1 MRRAV
6 WVAWFITSS
15 YALILLVQALDHWAT
30 THAMAAAHSYCR
42 GSLVTTFSPARTA
55 TCVANWLTDA
65 RGWIEY
71 AHGILAHA
79 TPTNLYV
86 YEALKVGDV
95 LLFVIG
101 LLCFGFALSC
111 LWANIA
117 TQGVL
122 SALGAI
128 YTLTH
133 GVTRLHA
140 RSRA

>member
-6 WVAWFITSS
+6 WAAWFITGL
-15 YALILLVQALDHWAT
+15 YTLVLLAQAIDSWAA
-30 THAMAAAHSYCR
+30 THAMAAAQAYCR
-42 GSLVTTFSPARTA
+42 GSLITAFSPARTT
-55 TCVANWLTDA
+55 TCLANWFVDA

-71 AHGILAHA
+71 AQGMLAHA
-79 TPTNLYV
+79 TPGNLYV
-86 YEALKVGDV
+86 YEVLKVGDV
-95 LLFVIG
+95 LLFLIG

-117 TQGVL
+117 TQGML
-122 SALGAI
+122 SALGGI

-133 GVTRLHA
+133 GVSRLHT

>member
-6 WVAWFITSS
+6 WVAWFITSF
-15 YALILLVQALDHWAT
+15 YVLVLLALAIDSWAT
-30 THAMAAAHSYCR
+30 SHAIAAAQAYCR
-42 GSLVTTFSPARTA
+42 GSLIAAFSPARTA
-55 TCVANWLTDA
+55 TCLANWLVDA
-65 RGWIEY
+65 RGWLEY
-71 AHGILAHA
+71 AHGMLAHA
-79 TPTNLYV
+79 TPGNLYL
-86 YEALKVGDV
+86 YEVLKVGDV

-117 TQGVL
+117 TQGVM
-122 SALGAI
+122 SALGGI

-140 RSRA
+140 RGRA